1 MSSYDDM
8 VRLPTYDDT
17 TALLPN
23 ADIIPLSA
31 YVDAMATQINSIRDL
46 VAAARGRRKSLGWTQ
61 SELADRAHVSRQWI
75 SEFEK
80 GKPTAEL
87 GLMIRLLDALDLRLT
102 LDTGE
107 ERHPAREQSAMTV
120 DLDAVLDDYRSR

>member
-1 MSSYDDM
+1 M

-46 VAAARGRRKSLGWTQ
+46 VAATRGRRKSLGWTQ
-61 SELADRAHVSRQWI
+61 SELANRAHVSRQWI
-75 SEFEK
+75 SEFEA

-107 ERHPAREQSAMTV
+107 ERQPAREQGAMTV

>member
-1 MSSYDDM
+1 M

-23 ADIIPLSA
+23 ADIIRLSA
-31 YVDAMATQINSIRDL
+31 YADTMATQINSIRDL

-75 SEFEK
+75 SEFEA

-87 GLMIRLLDALDLRLT
+87 GLTIRLLDALDLRLT

-107 ERHPAREQSAMTV
+107 ERQPAREQGAMTV

>member
-1 MSSYDDM
+1 M
-8 VRLPTYDDT
+8 VYSPTYDDT
-17 TALLPN
+17 ITLLPN
-23 ADIIPLSA
+23 ADILPLSA
-31 YVDAMATQINSIRDL
+31 YADIMATQINSIRDL
-46 VAAARGRRKSLGWTQ
+46 VAAVRGRRKSLGWTQ
-61 SELADRAHVSRQWI
+61 SELANRAHVSRQWI
-75 SEFEK
+75 SEFEA

-120 DLDAVLDDYRSR
+120 DLDALLDDYRSR

>member
-23 ADIIPLSA
+23 ADIILLSA
-31 YVDAMATQINSIRDL
+31 YADTMATQINSIRDL
-46 VAAARGRRKSLGWTQ
+46 VAATRGRRKSLGWTQ

-75 SEFEK
+75 SEFEA

-87 GLMIRLLDALDLRLT
+87 GLTIRLLDALDLRLT
-102 LDTGE
+102 LDSGE

>member
-75 SEFEK
+75 SEFEA

-107 ERHPAREQSAMTV
+107 ERHPAREQSAVTV

>member
-8 VRLPTYDDT
+8 VLLPTYDDT

-23 ADIIPLSA
+23 ADIIRLSA
-31 YVDAMATQINSIRDL
+31 YADTMATQINSIRDL

-75 SEFEK
+75 SEFEA

-87 GLMIRLLDALDLRLT
+87 GLTIRLLDALDLRLT
-102 LDTGE
+102 LNTSE
-107 ERHPAREQSAMTV
+107 EQHPAREQSAVTV

>member
-23 ADIIPLSA
+23 ADIIRLSA
-31 YVDAMATQINSIRDL
+31 YADTMATQINSIRDL

-75 SEFEK
+75 SEFEA

-87 GLMIRLLDALDLRLT
+87 GLTIRLLDALDLRLT
-102 LDTGE
+102 LNTSE
-107 ERHPAREQSAMTV
+107 EQHPAREQSAVTV

>member
-1 MSSYDDM
+1 MSSYDDI
-8 VRLPTYDDT
+8 VRLPTYDDIS
-17 TALLPN
+17 ALLPN
-23 ADIIPLSA
+23 ADIIRLSSYA
-31 YVDAMATQINSIRDL
+31 DTMATQINSIRDL

-75 SEFEK
+75 SEFEA

-87 GLMIRLLDALDLRLT
+87 GLTIRLLDALDLRLT

-107 ERHPAREQSAMTV
+107 ERHPAREQSAVTV